1 MEIDEVAFFQEGS
14 LIDRFKINVNQHG
27 RSCEDA
33 VRQSWQINA
42 DM

>member
-1 MEIDEVAFFQEGS
+1 MEIDEVAFFQKGS
-14 LIDRFKINVNQHG
+14 LIDRFEINVNQNG

-33 VRQSWQINA
+33 VRQSWQIDA